1 MNKLLITSAVA
12 IALSLSACSEQKT
25 PEQLI
30 ASANNY
36 SEQGKFADAIIDFKN
51 AVRSAPKNA
60 YARLGLGK
68 AYLNQGNYISAE
80 KELERAITLGA
91 NFADVAPLMA
101 HAKARLD
108 KFSDIEQLVKAS
120 EDLKDQDYLVVLN
133 LCRHKCFVHGAA
145 YKSARLFFSGQNH

>member
-1 MNKLLITSAVA
+1 MNKLLITSVVT
-12 IALSLSACSEQKT
+12 IALSMSACSEQKT

-51 AVRSAPKNA
+51 AVRAAPKNA
-60 YARLGLGK
+60 NARLGLGR

-91 NFADVAPLMA
+91 NFAEVAPLMA
-101 HAKARLD
+101 QVKTRLD

-120 EDLKDQDYLVVLN
+120 EDLKDLSLI
-133 LCRHKCFVHGAA
+133 HI
-145 YKSARLFFSGQNH
+145 